1 MRFRR
6 RPDVRHANQ
15 SSIGRKRES
24 GAALLVA
31 VLLLAML
38 GVIGLASMETVTRD
52 RQVAGFQNRGRV
64 ALYAAEAAVSH
75 ATGIVRANAQSLAP
89 GGEGALEGFNPAFP
103 GMGATPV
110 ATIGADFPSPG
121 PPSYRMDPNA
131 SDPTDAAAPA
141 QAIRYMGRGALC
153 PGWVMS
159 MTVGSVIWAEAL
171 WDIRVEGSAPG
182 GGNVDIQ
189 ATAASCHPYN

>member
-1 MRFRR
+1 MSQLTAISWERR
-6 RPDVRHANQ
+6 
-15 SSIGRKRES
+15 RES
-24 GAALLVA
+24 GAALLIA

-64 ALYAAEAAVSH
+64 ALYAAEAAVAH
-75 ATGIVRANAQSLAP
+75 ATGIIRKNAQTLAP
-89 GGEGALEGFNPAFP
+89 GGEGALKAFDPAFP
-103 GMGATPV
+103 GKGATAV
-110 ATIGADFPSPG
+110 ATIGSDFPAPG
-121 PPSYRMDPNA
+121 SPSYRMDPDA
-131 SDPTDAAAPA
+131 KDPTNLTAPA
-141 QAIRYMGRGALC
+141 KAVRYMGRGELC

-171 WDIRVEGSAPG
+171 WDIRVRGTGPG